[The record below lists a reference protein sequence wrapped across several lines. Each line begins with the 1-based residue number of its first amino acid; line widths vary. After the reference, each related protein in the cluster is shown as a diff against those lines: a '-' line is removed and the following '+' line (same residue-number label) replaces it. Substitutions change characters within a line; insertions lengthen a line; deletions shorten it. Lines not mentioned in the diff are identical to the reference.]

1 MRLSPSTT
9 AVLFGAT
16 SQIGTDVVRELV
28 PPGSSHRLVLAG
40 RPSPRRA
47 AAAETLRQ
55 EYLVSELDWDARD
68 LQDPAGVMKQ
78 AAARAGRPVDLVVVA
93 VGTLPHGGPDLGEPS
108 AAADLRDAWSVNA
121 VAPATLLVAAVQH
134 LGADGG
140 GRVVLLSSAA
150 AVRPR
155 RELLTYA
162 LAKRSADALARYL
175 RPQARARGVEIH
187 VVRPGHVRTRLTEGL
202 AVPPLARTSAQ
213 VARDVAAG
221 VARGREVIWSPAA
234 MRPVMAMLRAVPRPL
249 LPRSLR

>member
-9 AVLFGAT
+9 AVVFGAT

-28 PPGSSHRLVLAG
+28 APGARSRLVLAG
-40 RPSPRRA
+40 RPGPRRA
-47 AAAETLRQ
+47 AAAEALRAD
-55 EYLVSELDWDARD
+55 YSVSELNWDALD
-68 LQDPAGVMKQ
+68 LEDPVAVVEG
-78 AAARAGRPVDLVVVA
+78 AASRAGRPVDLVVIA
-93 VGTLPHGGPDLGEPS
+93 AGTLPLGGPDLAERS

-121 VAPATLLVAAVQH
+121 VAPAALLVAAVQH
-134 LGADGG
+134 LASGGG

-155 RELLTYA
+155 RQLMTYA
-162 LAKRSADALARYL
+162 LAKQSVDSLARSL
-175 RPQARARGVEIH
+175 RRRARADGVEIH
-187 VVRPGHVRTRLTEGL
+187 VVRPGHVLTRMTEGL

-221 VARGREVIWSPAA
+221 VARGRQVIWSPPA
-234 MRPVMAMLRAVPRPL
+234 MQPVMGVLRAVPRPL